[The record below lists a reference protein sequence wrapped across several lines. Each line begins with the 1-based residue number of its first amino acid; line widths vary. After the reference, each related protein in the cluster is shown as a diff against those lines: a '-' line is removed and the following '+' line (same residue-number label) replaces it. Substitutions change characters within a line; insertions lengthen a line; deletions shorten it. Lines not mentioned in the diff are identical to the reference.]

1 MPSYDWRA
9 TTAGNM
15 TVSPGS
21 PLEHVACDTAIAGL
35 RARAEAAEAAL
46 AEIREAVATF
56 IKVNGEHARAGYLA
70 EALGQILD
78 REPLGKSSSEG
89 ETRS

>member
-1 MPSYDWRA
+1 MA
-9 TTAGNM
+9 ETTGNM
-15 TVSPGS
+15 AISFGS
-21 PLEHVACDTAIAGL
+21 ANEHRACDSVIDEL
-35 RARAEAAEAAL
+35 RTGAQRLLKRAEAAEASL

-89 ETRS
+89 EA

>member
-35 RARAEAAEAAL
+35 RARAEAAEAKLAAIRDRCLERRWAPHVDPETVQAL
-46 AEIREAVATF
+46 IG
-56 IKVNGEHARAGYLA
+56 ILA
-70 EALGQILD
+70 IIG
-78 REPLGKSSSEG
+78 SEG
-89 ETRS
+89 QGRA